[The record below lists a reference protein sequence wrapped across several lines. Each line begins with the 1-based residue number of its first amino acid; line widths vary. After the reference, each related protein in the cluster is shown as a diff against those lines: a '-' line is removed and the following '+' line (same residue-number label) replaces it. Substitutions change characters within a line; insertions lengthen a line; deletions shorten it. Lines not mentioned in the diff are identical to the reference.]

1 MYYIKGP
8 FSYLFLRY
16 MSENVA
22 IISDTHIPSRAR
34 DLPEWVEAE
43 IRSADHTIHAGDV
56 GSRSTFEKLESL
68 TAGNLTAVRGDKDPP
83 DLKHPTVAT
92 VELGGRSF
100 VVTHQGDGSGDR
112 LQNVR
117 DVVLEHGGTNA
128 IGVTGHTHQPAN
140 KTIDGIRILNPGSA
154 TGAFPTTT
162 ISMMRVTIGN
172 GSVTVETFERDETF
186 GQRLSG
192 YCARLKAAVLQ

>member
-1 MYYIKGP
+1 M
-8 FSYLFLRY
+8 SDDHLRI
-16 MSENVA
+16 VL
-22 IISDTHIPSRAR
+22 ISDTHIPSRAR
-34 DLPEWVEAE
+34 KLPEWVEAE

-56 GSRSTFEKLESL
+56 GSRTTYEKLEAL
-68 TAGNLTAVRGDKDPP
+68 TDGNLTAVRGDKDPP
-83 DLKHPTVAT
+83 DLELPTVTT
-92 VELGGRSF
+92 VELAGRSF
-100 VVTHQGDGSGDR
+100 VITHHGAGTGDR

-117 DVVLEHGGTNA
+117 EVVLEHGRTSA